1 MIKVHRLALAVGLL
15 GLSIAQSAL
24 PTKIALAQLI
34 PIEIETQIELETL
47 YQHRYKRIPLGE
59 LRTNT
64 NIPATTT
71 MHRMP
76 EEKWWVGG
84 IAIISNE
91 RQFQE
96 FWGIVLRHNPNIDPY
111 TVKDTPTPSSLGVDL
126 NNELLIVFRTKAQ
139 PTTKI
144 NFKYLDLKLPES
156 QENAPYYR
164 LEFIFSSTG
173 KISLEGNHPGIP
185 VTKFLKVKKA
195 DLPKELVQLLDTRRS
210 IYTQNRTESHVQQEE
225 SLAWTNHGNGF
236 ASTPLVF
243 RLTSASLETCDTFER
258 FGASIHYQLSYQL
271 PLPSMISIRKRFKLL
286 TSTGQI
292 FWESQPTTAN
302 LHTGEYNKFSFY
314 IDRLPRVRKFPS
326 QLSVVIEI
334 ETPNT
339 SFKITAPPYEV
350 DLNDVPIVV
359 PTTHNAQAT
368 STQRRLVALPIKNS
382 NVSSSD
388 KCRKLPSDKPTPRV
402 ISQPRTPQ
410 PIRPIQVIR
419 PIPIRPSQSS
429 RPIRPIQGS
438 KLNN

>member
-1 MIKVHRLALAVGLL
+1 
-15 GLSIAQSAL
+15 
-24 PTKIALAQLI
+24 
-34 PIEIETQIELETL
+34 
-47 YQHRYKRIPLGE
+47 
-59 LRTNT
+59 
-64 NIPATTT
+64 
-71 MHRMP
+71 MP
-76 EEKWWVGG
+76 EEKWWVGS

-96 FWGIVLRHNPNIDPY
+96 FWGVVLRPDPNIDPY
-111 TVKDTPTPSSLGVDL
+111 TVKGTPTPRSLGIDL
-126 NNELLIVFRTKAQ
+126 NNELLVIFVTKAE
-139 PTTKI
+139 PTTEI
-144 NFKYLDLKLPES
+144 NFKYLNLELPTS
-156 QENAPYYR
+156 QQDPPYYR
-164 LEFIFSSTG
+164 LRFVFSSTG

-195 DLPKELVQLLDTRRS
+195 DLPQELVQLLDTRRS
-210 IYTQNRTESHVQQEE
+210 IYIQNRTESHMQQEE

-236 ASTPLVF
+236 ASTPIVF
-243 RLTSASLETCDTFER
+243 QLEEASLETCDTFER
-258 FGASIHYQLSYQL
+258 FGAGIHYQLSYQL

-302 LHTGEYNKFSFY
+302 LHTGEYNKFSFFV
-314 IDRLPRVRKFPS
+314 DRLPKVREFPS
-326 QLSVVIEI
+326 QLFVVIEI

-350 DLNDVPIVV
+350 DLNNVPRVV

-382 NVSSSD
+382 NVSSSG
-388 KCRKLPSDKPTPRV
+388 KCRKLPPDKPTPRV

-410 PIRPIQVIR
+410 PVRPIQVIR